1 MACVDRTL
9 AEAPHYF
16 DNKHNYFR
24 SGQEGNAA
32 LDGGIAY
39 GQIFYMNTPSTHH
52 VDLYFMDARSK
63 LIDIAAFM
71 DRVQRSGE
79 TDDYRYQM
87 FLKALQGLDSTN
99 RAESVLSI
107 FSDMT
112 LAPTEVATP
121 GPASGAWKENVE

>member
-1 MACVDRTL
+1 MNRDDA
-9 AEAPHYF
+9 
-16 DNKHNYFR
+16 
-24 SGQEGNAA
+24 NAA
-32 LDGGIAY
+32 LDGGIGY
-39 GQIFYMNTPSTHH
+39 GKIFYMNTPPSNP

-71 DRVQRSGE
+71 DRVERSGE

-99 RAESVLSI
+99 RAEAVLSI

-112 LAPTEVATP
+112 AAPTQVATP
-121 GPASGAWKENVE
+121 GPASGAWKENV

>member
-1 MACVDRTL
+1 MACVDRTR
-9 AEAPHYF
+9 AEAPRYF
-16 DNKHNYFR
+16 DNKHNYTR

-32 LDGGIAY
+32 LDGGIGY
-39 GQIFYMNTPSTHH
+39 GQIFYMNTPPNNP

-99 RAESVLSI
+99 RAEAVLGI

-112 LAPTEVATP
+112 VDPTQVATP
-121 GPASGAWKENVE
+121 GPASGAWKEEA

>member
-9 AEAPHYF
+9 AEAPRYF
-16 DNKHNYFR
+16 DNKNNYTR
-24 SGQEGNAA
+24 SGHDANAA

-39 GQIFYMNTPSTHH
+39 GQIFHMNTPSHH
-52 VDLYFMDARSK
+52 SVDLYFMDARSK

-99 RAESVLSI
+99 RAEAVLSI

-112 LAPTEVATP
+112 AAPTQVATP
-121 GPASGAWKENVE
+121 GPASGAWKEDA

>member
-1 MACVDRTL
+1 M
-9 AEAPHYF
+9 
-16 DNKHNYFR
+16 K
-24 SGQEGNAA
+24 
-32 LDGGIAY
+32 
-39 GQIFYMNTPSTHH
+39 TPSHH
-52 VDLYFMDARSK
+52 SVDLYFMDARSK

-99 RAESVLSI
+99 RAEAVLSI

-112 LAPTEVATP
+112 AVPTQVATP
-121 GPASGAWKENVE
+121 GPASGAWRENVS

>member
-9 AEAPHYF
+9 AEAPRYF
-16 DNKHNYFR
+16 DNKHNYTR

-32 LDGGIAY
+32 LDGALVTANF
-39 GQIFYMNTPSTHH
+39 FYMNTPSHH
-52 VDLYFMDARSK
+52 PVDLYFMDARSK

-87 FLKALQGLDSTN
+87 FLQALQGLDSTN
-99 RAESVLSI
+99 RAEAVLGI

-112 LAPTEVATP
+112 PDPKPIATP
-121 GPASGAWKENVE
+121 GPASGAWKEDA